1 MQSSRSIGVAST
13 SGRGS
18 SSSSLA
24 APQRVRTGRARVAR
38 VQAFVDPD
46 SSLATIQT
54 VSQVV
59 TTCCIAAGA
68 FMLLSK
74 PGESLPEQDRLDNR
88 NSQPCPVCGGSG
100 FEECLCSRWSDGD
113 VGCNSCSKT
122 GYMRCRGCGG
132 GGTAVPLMVR
142 ARK

>member
-1 MQSSRSIGVAST
+1 MQSTRSVGAAST
-13 SGRGS
+13 SGRG

-38 VQAFVDPD
+38 IQAFMDPE
-46 SSLATIQT
+46 SSMATVQT

-59 TTCCIAAGA
+59 TTCCVAAGA
-68 FMLLSK
+68 FMLLSG
-74 PGESLPEQDRLDNR
+74 PSEASLPEQDRLDNR
-88 NSQPCPVCGGSG
+88 NSRPCPVCGGSG

-113 VGCNSCSKT
+113 TGCNSCSKT